1 MRNAFVV
8 SLGLLFA
15 LGTTALAQDQQTLNA
30 QAHEEFV
37 QADKKL
43 NQVYRQLL
51 PKLQK
56 SEKEKLVDAQLLWIK
71 YRDANAAARSETNQ
85 GGSIYPMIYDS
96 SRRRTTEA
104 RTQELQEW
112 LEEFAPSKLP

>member
-1 MRNAFVV
+1 MVKSGFVIT
-8 SLGLLFA
+8 LGLL
-15 LGTTALAQDQQTLNA
+15 LAVASWGQDQQQMNR

-56 SEKEKLVDAQLLWIK
+56 AEKDRLVEAQLLWIK
-71 YRDANAAARSETNQ
+71 YRDANAEARAEANQ
-85 GGSIYPMIYDS
+85 GGSLYPLIYDG

-112 LEEFAPSKLP
+112 LDEFVPAKLP